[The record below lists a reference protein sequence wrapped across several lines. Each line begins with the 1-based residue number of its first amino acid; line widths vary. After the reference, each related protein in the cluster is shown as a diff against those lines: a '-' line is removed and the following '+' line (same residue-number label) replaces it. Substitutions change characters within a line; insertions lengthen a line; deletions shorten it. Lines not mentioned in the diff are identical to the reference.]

1 MLRETDYAFR
11 NGGEEFLLLF
21 DVSSEKKMNYF
32 MQSNRIGFENL
43 KIDHV
48 GSQIADHLTV
58 FIGGVFIS
66 SGFSGLGLDLALL
79 QADREVYKV
88 KNNSRNAVSVVSLD
102 KSMLVGFQQQ
112 VAARHDRRYRQ

>member
-32 MQSNRIGFENL
+32 MQSIRIGFENL
-43 KIDHV
+43 KIEHV